1 MATTVKAKREI
12 FSGIEEISI
21 GVCHADGA
29 HCCNDRKNGVISD
42 EITLVQ

>member
-12 FSGIEEISI
+12 FSGIEEISV
-21 GVCHADGA
+21 GVGHADGV
-29 HCCNDRKNGVISD
+29 HCCNDRKNGVTSD

>member
-12 FSGIEEISI
+12 LSGIEEISVWV
-21 GVCHADGA
+21 GHADGA
-29 HCCNDRKNGVISD
+29 HCCNDRKNGVTSD